1 MWNGTKCSGTSFVSE
16 LLSNRVVSYFIENI
30 NITRCGVYC
39 SNENRLSGYILSY
52 PDARIG

>member
-30 NITRCGVYC
+30 KITRCGVYC

-52 PDARIG
+52 SDARMG